1 MVNSCGGAE
10 QVLIKKELV
19 LMPSE
24 SESDGQKEQH
34 SLQRRLKEGRR
45 GGEGE
50 IGNKRK
56 GEGGSSQKKSS

>member
-1 MVNSCGGAE
+1 MPIN
-10 QVLIKKELV
+10 KELI
-19 LMPSE
+19 LRAKKSNAA
-24 SESDGQKEQH
+24 
-34 SLQRRLKEGRR
+34 LQRRLKEGRR